1 MKSFSKIKRKQRQ
14 FPRFNLLLR
23 HQLLT
28 LSFGVSKFVERIVNL
43 IHMCSAHSWYIYAIV
58 KRKHQHQHQH
68 NHNPN
73 KNTNQPCKCIHA
85 HFHKSHFTTPD
96 YTADVT
102 SDVMWIATKM
112 LTNIEPLNR
121 YVFPLGSTKWR
132 FLNYL
137 EIVERILSKSHAC
150 TDVLHIKMMDFV
162 IGQNGICNK
171 HFRERLPLKPT
182 SIEHFDV
189 IFVSSGFFFSS
200 LIRKPYIHIFVY
212 RSICVQEMKSIVK
225 PKWDG
230 YTIWARPQRRDR
242 GQKRERDD
250 RQNGENTQNNSL
262 KCTEKTSPIVYI
274 LVVVCASAV
283 YSAQQCIWYS
293 YTI

>member
-112 LTNIEPLNR
+112 LTNIEPSMVR
-121 YVFPLGSTKWR
+121 C
-132 FLNYL
+132 
-137 EIVERILSKSHAC
+137 E
-150 TDVLHIKMMDFV
+150 
-162 IGQNGICNK
+162 
-171 HFRERLPLKPT
+171 
-182 SIEHFDV
+182 
-189 IFVSSGFFFSS
+189 
-200 LIRKPYIHIFVY
+200 
-212 RSICVQEMKSIVK
+212 SICLSFGVNKV
-225 PKWDG
+225 
-230 YTIWARPQRRDR
+230 TIFELSGNCR
-242 GQKRERDD
+242 K
-250 RQNGENTQNNSL
+250 NSL
-262 KCTEKTSPIVYI
+262 
-274 LVVVCASAV
+274 
-283 YSAQQCIWYS
+283 
-293 YTI
+293 